1 MGGPRKSSASAAA
14 RRGLSLG
21 LAALFLLAATLSG
34 CDRSA
39 NTLQPAPA
47 GDVHRVKYS
56 REVMGTLAA
65 VTALAADEATA
76 RAAVEAAYAR
86 LEDVN
91 RLMSDYVADSEIGRL
106 NQLPAGGSL
115 VVSPETCTCLAQAL
129 SVAERSGGA
138 FDVTCR
144 PLVSLWKQAGRQQR
158 LPTDAEL
165 AEVRRRVG
173 WQQVRLDPETR
184 TVTISAAG
192 VQVDLGG
199 IAKGYALDLAA
210 AAMRSAGAASGL
222 VDVGGDIVSFG
233 PRADGT
239 QWRIGVHH
247 PFRDGLIMELLL
259 MDAAVATSG
268 VQQRFHEID
277 GQRYSHIVDPRSGWP
292 ARESPSVTV
301 VAEDGATADAW
312 ATVFSVLTVAEGQA
326 LLAEPDAPP
335 VEVMWI
341 TGDRSAPVINKT
353 PGFDRYIAP

>member
-1 MGGPRKSSASAAA
+1 M
-14 RRGLSLG
+14 
-21 LAALFLLAATLSG
+21 SG
-34 CDRSA
+34 CDRPA
-39 NTLQPAPA
+39 GTAQPAPA

-91 RLMSDYVADSEIGRL
+91 RLMSDYVADSEIGQL

-129 SVAERSGGA
+129 TVAERSRGA

-158 LPTDAEL
+158 LPTDADL
-165 AEVRRRVG
+165 AEARRRVG
-173 WQQVRLDPETR
+173 WQQVRLDQQTR
-184 TVTISAAG
+184 TVTIAAAG

-199 IAKGYALDLAA
+199 IAKGYSLDLAA
-210 AAMRSAGAASGL
+210 AALRSAGATSGL
-222 VDVGGDIVSFG
+222 VDVGGDIVTFG

-239 QWRIGVHH
+239 KWRIGVRH
-247 PFRDGLIMELLL
+247 PFRDGLVMELLL

-268 VQQRFHEID
+268 VQQRFYEID
-277 GQRYSHIVDPRSGWP
+277 GQRYSHIVDPRTGWP
-292 ARESPSVTV
+292 AREAPSVTV
-301 VAEDGATADAW
+301 VATAGATADAW
-312 ATVFSVLTVAEGQA
+312 ATVFSVLTVTEGQA
-326 LLAEPDAPP
+326 LLAEPDAPE

>member
-138 FDVTCR
+138 FDQ
-144 PLVSLWKQAGRQQR
+144 VSAHRASAPRCAR
-158 LPTDAEL
+158 LPC
-165 AEVRRRVG
+165 G
-173 WQQVRLDPETR
+173 
-184 TVTISAAG
+184 
-192 VQVDLGG
+192 
-199 IAKGYALDLAA
+199 
-210 AAMRSAGAASGL
+210 
-222 VDVGGDIVSFG
+222 
-233 PRADGT
+233 
-239 QWRIGVHH
+239 
-247 PFRDGLIMELLL
+247 
-259 MDAAVATSG
+259 
-268 VQQRFHEID
+268 
-277 GQRYSHIVDPRSGWP
+277 
-292 ARESPSVTV
+292 
-301 VAEDGATADAW
+301 
-312 ATVFSVLTVAEGQA
+312 
-326 LLAEPDAPP
+326 
-335 VEVMWI
+335 
-341 TGDRSAPVINKT
+341 
-353 PGFDRYIAP
+353 